1 MGESES
7 QDLPL
12 LERQVSESS
21 SSDGMMPMRVFG
33 DPMTGNDSVLRCSSD
48 LVNHDSGEAL
58 FFGFMSFGAEV
69 THGLGNRD
77 FGFTGDMVVSSVM
90 AVIEPLILKEVSLI
104 LFWHPWV
111 VQNRFSPLSD
121 LGNGVEAKFGEGE
134 AHEEER
140 SSPHDD
146 TTQQRLVD
154 TVGGFQIDS
163 GLHLLPWEISGVDDI
178 VCGNG
183 EKDNCVLE
191 CEPLSRWEPNDLSEV
206 LLVQDS
212 VQGTQVIEF
221 GPPSIWVSQLMKNFC
236 KMVGFPIVK
245 HEAQC
250 LALFPPL
257 E

>member
-21 SSDGMMPMRVFG
+21 SSDGMMPKRVFG

-111 VQNRFSPLSD
+111 VQNRFSPLR
-121 LGNGVEAKFGEGE
+121 LG
-134 AHEEER
+134 
-140 SSPHDD
+140 
-146 TTQQRLVD
+146 
-154 TVGGFQIDS
+154 
-163 GLHLLPWEISGVDDI
+163 
-178 VCGNG
+178 
-183 EKDNCVLE
+183 
-191 CEPLSRWEPNDLSEV
+191 
-206 LLVQDS
+206 
-212 VQGTQVIEF
+212 
-221 GPPSIWVSQLMKNFC
+221 
-236 KMVGFPIVK
+236 
-245 HEAQC
+245 
-250 LALFPPL
+250 
-257 E
+257 